1 MRRKDPLKQVA
12 ADMHGSTLVL
22 VSLLTSVLTTTGTT
36 YLLQR
41 YDVLPHAPQVEVVVP
56 QLVGLSE
63 ADARANARTLELAV
77 LVAGREATTDAST
90 GTVLRQSIAPGSR
103 VPPDYALSVVIAQA
117 PPTVPSV
124 AGLSVAAAT
133 ERLKQHGYTIDV
145 GTAVADG
152 NVAAGSIVSQAPAAD
167 APLAKGGVVV
177 VHASSGPAEVVV
189 PKLIGLKMEAATE
202 KIEELGLKP
211 ATKWLSLAETVSHV
225 VLKQEPSPGQPLKPG
240 EEVALFVNR

>member
-1 MRRKDPLKQVA
+1 
-12 ADMHGSTLVL
+12 MHASTLVL

-41 YDVLPHAPQVEVVVP
+41 YDVLPHAPQPEVVVP

-63 ADARANARTLELAV
+63 ADARANAQTLELSV
-77 LVAGREATTDAST
+77 LVAGREPTTDAST
-90 GTVLRQSIAPGSR
+90 GTVLRQSIPPGQR
-103 VPPDYALSVVIAQA
+103 VPPDHALSVVIAQA

-133 ERLKQHGYTIDV
+133 ERLKQHGYAIDV
-145 GTAVADG
+145 GAPVADASSAVG
-152 NVAAGSIVSQAPAAD
+152 VIVSQAPAVD
-167 APLAKGGVVV
+167 APLGKGGVVV
-177 VHASSGPAEVVV
+177 VHASSGPGEIMV
-189 PKLIGLKMEAATE
+189 PKLIGLKKELAEE
-202 KIEELGLKP
+202 KIAELGLKP

-240 EEVALFVNR
+240 EEVALFINR